1 MRNSFKPGIVVLIVS
16 VTVSACD
23 PAKPGSAKS
32 PIDTNKSQVDTSQ
45 KIVDTSKKAGTETV
59 KKDSVKK

>member
-1 MRNSFKPGIVVLIVS
+1 MRNSFKIGIVVLIVS
-16 VTVSACD
+16 VVVSACD

-32 PIDTNKSQVDTSQ
+32 PVDTNKSAIDTPQ
-45 KIVDTSKKAGTETV
+45 KKIDSTTKATTDTI